1 MAGETRLKKT
11 RNFGVVAHIDAGK
24 TTFSER
30 VLYYTG
36 RTHKIGEVHD
46 GTAVMDWM
54 VEEQERGITIT
65 SAATTCQWQGHT
77 LNIIDTPGHVDFT
90 IEVERS
96 LRVLDGVIA
105 VFCAVGGVE
114 PQSET
119 VWHQADRYRV
129 PKIAFVN
136 KMDRV
141 GADFAAVLEQMRE
154 KLGAKPLPIT
164 IPWGAEDSFQGV
176 IDLMSMDLL
185 VWEDEELGVH
195 YQRQP
200 IPAEMADEAA
210 AQREAM
216 LEALAETDDGIM
228 ELYLGEEEIPLKQLK
243 EAIRRACCGLKL
255 VPVFAGSALK
265 NKGVQPVLDAVVDFL
280 PSPLDVAAIEGTD
293 PVSGEVERRKADDAA
308 PLAALAFKV
317 QMDQGRKL
325 VYVRVYS
332 GTFKA
337 GAEVYNVAKE
347 VPEKVA
353 RILRMHANKRERLD
367 KAQAGEIVGVMGLK
381 NVSTGDTLATRDR
394 PIMLEPIDTYEP
406 VISVA
411 VEPKTVG
418 DQDKLALSLDK
429 LAQEDPTF
437 RVRLDPDTGQTII
450 SGMGELHLE
459 VLVHRLKREFGLEV
473 NVGRP
478 QVVYR
483 ETVTAE
489 VEATMGFDRDLGGE
503 RQVGEVTLAV
513 RPNPRGGG
521 NTFHIEAAPEQVPP
535 EYHPVLEAAVEEG
548 LTSGVVLG
556 YPVVDTSVVI
566 TGGKFSPGLSTELG
580 FRLATSLALKKAL
593 EKGAPALLEP
603 IMKVEVIVAEEF
615 MGEVIG
621 DLNSRGGS
629 VESVEPKG
637 GTNVVRALVP
647 LKAMFGYSTT
657 LRSATQGRAIFTM
670 QFSHYD
676 GKQDR
681 RK

>member
-1 MAGETRLKKT
+1 MAGENRLRKT

-30 VLYYTG
+30 VLFYTG

-54 VEEQERGITIT
+54 AEEQERGITIT
-65 SAATTCQWQGHT
+65 SAATTCQWQNHI

-164 IPWGAEDSFQGV
+164 IPVGAEDTFAGV

-185 VWEDEELGVH
+185 VWEDEQLGAQ
-195 YQRQP
+195 YERRP
-200 IPAEMADEAA
+200 IPEELAERAA
-210 AQREAM
+210 ASREAM

-243 EAIRRACCGLKL
+243 EAIRGACCRLEL

-280 PSPLDVAAIEGTD
+280 PSPLDVPAIEGVD
-293 PVSGEVERRKADDAA
+293 PVTGEAERRKADDAA

-332 GTFKA
+332 GTLKA

-347 VPEKVA
+347 TGEKVA

-381 NVSTGDTLATRDR
+381 NTSTGDTLATRDR

-418 DQDKLALSLDK
+418 DQDKLSLSLDK
-429 LAQEDPTF
+429 LADEDPTF
-437 RVRLDPDTGQTII
+437 RVRLDEDTGQTII

-459 VLVHRLKREFGLEV
+459 VLVHRLSREFGLDV

-489 VEATMGFDRDLGGE
+489 VKAGMTFDRELGGD
-503 RQVGEVTLAV
+503 RQVGELTLELK
-513 RPNPRGGG
+513 PNPRGGG
-521 NTFHIEAAPEQVPP
+521 NTFHVSAPPEQVPP
-535 EYHPVLEAAVEEG
+535 EFHPMLQQAVEEG
-548 LTSGVVLG
+548 LTSGMVMG
-556 YPVVDTSVVI
+556 YPVVDTAVTVS
-566 TGGKFSPGLSTELG
+566 GGRFSPGLSTELG
-580 FRLATSLALKKAL
+580 FRLAASLALRKAL
-593 EKGAPALLEP
+593 EDGAPVLLEP
-603 IMKVEVIVAEEF
+603 IMQVEVIVPEEF

-621 DLNSRGGS
+621 DLNARGGS

-647 LKAMFGYSTT
+647 LKAMFGYSTD

-676 GKQDR
+676 GKTER
-681 RK
+681 R